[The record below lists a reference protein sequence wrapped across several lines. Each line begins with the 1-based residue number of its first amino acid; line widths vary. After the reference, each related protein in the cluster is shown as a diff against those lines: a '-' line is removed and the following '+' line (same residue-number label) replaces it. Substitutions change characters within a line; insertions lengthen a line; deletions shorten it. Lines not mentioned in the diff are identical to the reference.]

1 MKKIW
6 LTALVSFL
14 PLTAGAEVYTLPGVV
29 VTAEGQ
35 KESTLSPRETI
46 TEKDMKRMG
55 ASNVVEAL
63 AMAEGLSLAPAGQS
77 AMGGR
82 QLMIRGMNS
91 SQTLVLVD
99 GHRLA
104 DEDTA
109 SSQNMNLLQ
118 RFDLSQVEQIDIIRG
133 ADGASYGSS
142 AMGGVVN
149 IRTKKP
155 GSSESS
161 AGFRLGEGEN
171 TLYFHEDA
179 KGKGPFYLAVSGRV
193 TRVRPLSF
201 RRDSFSRN
209 IHYDGFDVP
218 SYGIRRYA
226 GLDGLYDFRNGSTL
240 RLKADYFDEDTSMC
254 FSDASMNVYGRPVV
268 LQHVVLQ
275 QDEKSR
281 TERTQW
287 NTSLTYEGKTAG
299 NAYSGEVYYSRLKKY
314 SETWNDRPDFRESLQ
329 GFPTAMVQ
337 GLDNLFKKWDY
348 DRAFYEIWGIS
359 GKDTITR
366 GSHSLTSGSEWNR
379 SAYTGTRLSR
389 ETYSGTGNK
398 DEEGHGQ
405 TNGAFYVSDTWHVN
419 SRLTFLPSV
428 RLERDS
434 SFGFLG
440 VPAAGL
446 SYRFND
452 HMTWKT
458 SYGKGFRAPSISERY
473 IHLDHMGVTV
483 DGNPDL
489 KAETSRSFDT
499 GLEWKDGKTAWTISW
514 FDQKVKNLIDYEEMA
529 GSSMEYRYVNRKQ
542 AELKGLEGEISYA
555 LLPRWTVRGTYTY
568 LDGRD
573 RSENRRLPNRS
584 RHTAMLSLSY
594 DSKAPYGLSGMI
606 WSAFKKDFYFDDRN
620 YTWNEVNLSLQK
632 HWGEK
637 FTASFGLYNLLDK
650 KIDALYIHGRSWF
663 AGMEMKW

>member
-1 MKKIW
+1 MENFSFLEIKGIEMKKVW
-6 LTALVSFL
+6 LTALLSLFPAV
-14 PLTAGAEVYTLPGVV
+14 AGAEVYTLPGVV
-29 VTAEGQ
+29 VTAENG
-35 KESTLSPRETI
+35 KETKDTVFLPHETL
-46 TEKDMKRMG
+46 TEKDMERMG

-63 AMAEGLSLAPAGQS
+63 STALGVDLSSGSQDS
-77 AMGGR
+77 RTVMGSN

-91 SQTLVLVD
+91 SQPLVLVD

-133 ADGASYGSS
+133 ADGVSYGSS

-201 RRDSFSRN
+201 RRDSLSRN

-240 RLKADYFDEDTSMC
+240 RLKADYFDEDTSMR
-254 FSDASMNVYGRPVV
+254 FSDASMNVYGSPVV

-299 NAYSGEVYYSRLKKY
+299 NVYSGEVYYSRLKKY
-314 SETWNDRPDFRESLQ
+314 SETWNDRPDFRELLQ
-329 GFPTAMVQ
+329 GFPTAMVPGLDKMVQ
-337 GLDNLFKKWDY
+337 GLDKLDNLFKKWDY

-366 GSHSLTSGSEWNR
+366 GSHSLTFGSEWNR
-379 SAYTGTRLSR
+379 STYTGTRLSR

-452 HMTWKT
+452 RMTWKT

-473 IHLDHMGVTV
+473 IHLDHMGGTV

-573 RSENRRLPNRS
+573 RSENTRLPNRS
-584 RHTAMLSLSY
+584 RHTAMVALSY

-606 WSAFKKDFYFDDRN
+606 WPPSKGIS
-620 YTWNEVNLSLQK
+620 TSMT
-632 HWGEK
+632 G
-637 FTASFGLYNLLDK
+637 TT
-650 KIDALYIHGRSWF
+650 HG
-663 AGMEMKW
+663 MK

>member
-1 MKKIW
+1 MMKKIW

-104 DEDTA
+104 DEDTS

-118 RFDLSQVEQIDIIRG
+118 RFDLSQVEEIDIIRG
-133 ADGASYGSS
+133 ADGVSYGSS

-155 GSSESS
+155 GSGESS

-201 RRDSFSRN
+201 RRDSFSRS

-240 RLKADYFDEDTSMC
+240 RLKADYFDEDTSMR
-254 FSDASMNVYGRPVV
+254 FSDASMDVYGRP
-268 LQHVVLQ
+268 VVLQ

-314 SETWNDRPDFRESLQ
+314 SETWNGRPDFRELLQ
-329 GFPTAMVQ
+329 GFPTARVQ

-366 GSHSLTSGSEWNR
+366 GSHSLTFGSEWNR
-379 SAYTGTRLSR
+379 STYTGTRLSR

-405 TNGAFYVSDTWHVN
+405 TNGAFYISDTWHMN

-542 AELKGLEGEISYA
+542 AELKGLEGEIFYA

-573 RSENRRLPNRS
+573 RSEDTRLPNRS
-584 RHTAMLSLSY
+584 RHTAMVALSY

-650 KIDALYIHGRSWF
+650 KIDALYIHGRAWF
-663 AGMEMKW
+663 AGIEMKW

>member
-1 MKKIW
+1 MENFSFLEIKGIEMKKVW
-6 LTALVSFL
+6 LTALLSLFPAV
-14 PLTAGAEVYTLPGVV
+14 AGAEVYTLPGVV
-29 VTAEGQ
+29 VTAENG
-35 KESTLSPRETI
+35 KETKDTVFLPHETL
-46 TEKDMKRMG
+46 TEKDMERMG

-63 AMAEGLSLAPAGQS
+63 STALGVDLSSGSQDS
-77 AMGGR
+77 RTVMGSN

-91 SQTLVLVD
+91 SQPLVLVD

-133 ADGASYGSS
+133 ADGVSYGSS

-201 RRDSFSRN
+201 RRDSLSRN

-240 RLKADYFDEDTSMC
+240 RLKADYFDEVTSMR
-254 FSDASMNVYGRPVV
+254 FSDASMNVYGSPVV

-299 NAYSGEVYYSRLKKY
+299 NVYSGEVYYSRLKKY
-314 SETWNDRPDFRESLQ
+314 SETWNDRPDFRELLQ
-329 GFPTAMVQ
+329 GFPTAMVPGLDKMVQ
-337 GLDNLFKKWDY
+337 GLDKLDNLFKKWDY

-366 GSHSLTSGSEWNR
+366 GSHSLTFGSEWNR
-379 SAYTGTRLSR
+379 STYTGTRLSR

-452 HMTWKT
+452 RMTWKT

-473 IHLDHMGVTV
+473 IHLDHMGGTV

-573 RSENRRLPNRS
+573 RSENTRLPNRS
-584 RHTAMLSLSY
+584 RHTAMVALSY

-606 WSAFKKDFYFDDRN
+606 WPPSKGIS
-620 YTWNEVNLSLQK
+620 TSMT
-632 HWGEK
+632 G
-637 FTASFGLYNLLDK
+637 TT
-650 KIDALYIHGRSWF
+650 HG
-663 AGMEMKW
+663 MK

>member
-1 MKKIW
+1 MKKVW
-6 LTALVSFL
+6 LTALLSLFPAV
-14 PLTAGAEVYTLPGVV
+14 AGAEVYTLPGVV
-29 VTAEGQ
+29 VTAENG
-35 KESTLSPRETI
+35 KETKDTVFLPHETL
-46 TEKDMKRMG
+46 TEKDMERMG

-63 AMAEGLSLAPAGQS
+63 STALGVDLSSGSQDS
-77 AMGGR
+77 RTVMGSN

-91 SQTLVLVD
+91 SQPLVLVD

-133 ADGASYGSS
+133 ADGVSYGSS

-201 RRDSFSRN
+201 RRDSLSRN

-240 RLKADYFDEDTSMC
+240 RLKADYFDEDTSMR
-254 FSDASMNVYGRPVV
+254 FSDASMNVYGSPVV

-299 NAYSGEVYYSRLKKY
+299 NVYSGEVYYSRLKKY
-314 SETWNDRPDFRESLQ
+314 SETWNDRPDFRELLQ
-329 GFPTAMVQ
+329 GFPTAMVPGLDKMVQ
-337 GLDNLFKKWDY
+337 GLDKLDNLFKKWDY

-366 GSHSLTSGSEWNR
+366 GSHSLTFGSEWNR
-379 SAYTGTRLSR
+379 STYTGTRLSR

-452 HMTWKT
+452 RMTWKT

-473 IHLDHMGVTV
+473 IHLDHMGGTV

-573 RSENRRLPNRS
+573 RSENTRLPNRS
-584 RHTAMLSLSY
+584 RHTAMVALSY

-606 WSAFKKDFYFDDRN
+606 WPPSKGIS
-620 YTWNEVNLSLQK
+620 TSMT
-632 HWGEK
+632 G
-637 FTASFGLYNLLDK
+637 TT
-650 KIDALYIHGRSWF
+650 HG
-663 AGMEMKW
+663 MK